1 MDKNKIA
8 ITLGIVCFI
17 LTASICVQI
26 NTVKSTN
33 STVAQTFTEN
43 NLRDEVLKWKEKYDN
58 ISNDLNNAEKE
69 LAKIR
74 ENSTKNDSS
83 SSAKEA
89 EITLNNN
96 LLGKTDL
103 MGQGIEMTLKDD
115 PDATRESIGVF
126 DDISDHIIH
135 DADLRYIVNELKN
148 AGAEA
153 ISVNG
158 ERIVSTSYISV
169 VDYNRILIDEKRIT
183 SPYEIKAIGDKKYLE
198 SMLTIKGGFKDRFEK
213 QLKIEYTLDDN
224 VIIPAYGKEMNKLQ
238 YSQEYKEQ
246 EAN

>member
-8 ITLGIVCFI
+8 ITLGVVCFI
-17 LTASICVQI
+17 LTASICVQM

-74 ENSTKNDSS
+74 ENSTQNDSS

-103 MGQGIEMTLKDD
+103 IGQGIEMTLKDD

-135 DADLRYIVNELKN
+135 DADLRFIVNELKN

-153 ISVNG
+153 IAINGQRVVNTTAITCIG
-158 ERIVSTSYISV
+158 NVIKV
-169 VDYNRILIDEKRIT
+169 NDEKIT
-183 SPYEIKAIGDKKYLE
+183 SPFTIKAIGLSE
-198 SMLTIKGGFKDRFEK
+198 SLAGIDRPGSYIELLREKGIVVTIKKSNSIQIQKYAGAISAK
-213 QLKIEYTLDDN
+213 Y
-224 VIIPAYGKEMNKLQ
+224 MKLQ
-238 YSQEYKEQ
+238 K
-246 EAN
+246 